1 MAMEK
6 IISIGFILV
15 VLLGCASSQKIVQKN
30 VRPVLDSELFENHFT
45 GFFVLDPEKRDTIFS
60 HNSAKYFTPASNTK
74 IYTLF
79 TSLHLLPDSIPSLR
93 YNIYN
98 DTLFVEGTGD
108 PSFLHPY
115 LKDSTALNFLKEY
128 DIISFH
134 LNNIQEERFGPGW
147 AWGDYQWYYSAE
159 RSSFPVYGNVL
170 TVYEKEGLQVSP
182 ALFKDKVIP
191 IDYAI
196 QREENENL
204 FYFNPS
210 RRDTV
215 EIPLKLDSTLIRN
228 LLEDALKK
236 KVSITQ
242 NPIKGKKSVLY
253 SMPSDSIYVKMMMDS
268 DNFLAEQLL
277 ILASSTLSDTLNT
290 DKVRNFVLDSLL
302 TDLRQPPRW
311 VDGSGLSRYNLFT
324 PQSMV
329 HVLHLMYQHIPRQRL
344 FSLFPAGGIS
354 GTLENWY
361 PGDPEPYI
369 YAKTGSL
376 GNNHCI
382 SGYLLTK
389 SGKTL
394 IFSFMN
400 NHFRIPSSEV
410 KKRMQSIFETIRDTY

>member
-1 MAMEK
+1 MAMKK
-6 IISIGFILV
+6 IVSIGLIV
-15 VLLGCASSQKIVQKN
+15 IVLLGCTSSQKIVQNN

-45 GFFVLDPEKRDTIFS
+45 GFFVLDPKKRDTIFS

-79 TSLHLLPDSIPSLR
+79 TSLRLLPDSIPSLK
-93 YNIYN
+93 YNVNN

-115 LKDSTALNFLKEY
+115 FKDSTALNFLKKY
-128 DIISFH
+128 DIISLY
-134 LNNIQEERFGPGW
+134 LNNILEERFGPGW

-159 RSSFPVYGNVL
+159 RSSLPIYGNVL
-170 TVYEKEGLQVSP
+170 TVYENDGLQVSP
-182 ALFKDKVIP
+182 ALFMDKVIP
-191 IDYAI
+191 IDYAL

-228 LLEDALKK
+228 LLEDALKR
-236 KVSITQ
+236 KVSITH
-242 NPIKGKKSVLY
+242 NPIKGKKNILY
-253 SMPSDSIYVKMMMDS
+253 SMPSDSIYAKMMMDS

-277 ILASSTLSDTLNT
+277 VLASSTLSDTLNT

-302 TDLRQPPRW
+302 IDLKQPPRW

-324 PQSMV
+324 PQSLV
-329 HVLHLMYQHIPRQRL
+329 HVLHLMYQRVPRQRL
-344 FSLFPAGGIS
+344 FSLFPAGGVS

-376 GNNHCI
+376 GNNHCV

-400 NHFRIPSSEV
+400 NHFRVPSSEV

>member
-1 MAMEK
+1 MGK
-6 IISIGFILV
+6 ILSISFILIF
-15 VLLGCASSQKIVQKN
+15 LLGCVSSKGIIQKN
-30 VRPVLDSELFENHFT
+30 VRPVLEAQLFENQFT
-45 GFFVLDPEKRDTIFS
+45 GFFVVDPEKRDTLYS
-60 HNSAKYFTPASNTK
+60 YNSEKYFTPASNTK

-79 TSLHLLPDSIPSLR
+79 TSLELLPDSIPALK
-93 YNIYN
+93 YNLQN

-115 LKDSTALNFLKEY
+115 FKDSTALHFLKKHRV
-128 DIISFH
+128 ISLYVDNF
-134 LNNIQEERFGPGW
+134 QEEHFGPGW
-147 AWGDYQWYYSAE
+147 AWGDYQWYYSTE
-159 RSSFPVYGNVL
+159 RSAFPLYGNVL
-170 TVYEKEGLQVSP
+170 TVYEKQGLQVSP
-182 ALFKDKVIP
+182 ALFEDKVIP
-191 IDYAI
+191 IDYVM
-196 QREENENL
+196 QREENENR
-204 FYFNPS
+204 FYFDPT
-210 RRDTV
+210 RKDTV
-215 EIPLKLDSTLIRN
+215 EIPLKLDSTLIRT
-228 LLEDALKK
+228 LLEDALQR
-236 KVSITQ
+236 KVSITP
-242 NPIKGKKSVLY
+242 NPLGEEKSIVY
-253 SMPSDSIYVKMMMDS
+253 SVPSDSIYAKMMMDS

-290 DKVRNFVLDSLL
+290 GKVRNHVLDSLL

-329 HVLHLMYQHIPRQRL
+329 HVLHLMYQRIPRQRL
-344 FSLFPAGGIS
+344 FSLFPAGGVS

-361 PGDPEPYI
+361 PGDPTPYI

-376 GNNHCI
+376 GNNHCV

>member
-6 IISIGFILV
+6 IVSIGLMV
-15 VLLGCASSQKIVQKN
+15 AVLLGCASSQKIIRKN

-45 GFFVLDPEKRDTIFS
+45 GFLVLDPEKRDTIFS

-79 TSLHLLPDSIPSLR
+79 TSLHLLPDSIPSLK
-93 YNIYN
+93 YNVHN

-115 LKDSTALNFLKEY
+115 FKDSTTLNFLKDY
-128 DIISFH
+128 DIISLH
-134 LNNIQEERFGPGW
+134 LNHIQEERFGPGW

-159 RSSFPVYGNVL
+159 RSSLPIYGNVL

-182 ALFKDKVIP
+182 ALFMDKVIP
-191 IDYAI
+191 IDYAL

-210 RRDTV
+210 RRDTI

-253 SMPSDSIYVKMMMDS
+253 SVPSDSIYVKMMMES

-302 TDLRQPPRW
+302 TDLKQPPRW

-324 PQSMV
+324 PQSLV
-329 HVLHLMYQHIPRQRL
+329 HVLHLMYQRIPRQSL
-344 FSLFPAGGIS
+344 FSLFPAGGVS

-361 PGDPEPYI
+361 PGDPNPYI

-376 GNNHCI
+376 GNNHCV

-410 KKRMQSIFETIRDTY
+410 KKRMQFIFETIRDTY

>member
-1 MAMEK
+1 MKK
-6 IISIGFILV
+6 IVSIGLIV
-15 VLLGCASSQKIVQKN
+15 IVLLGCTSSQKIVQNN

-45 GFFVLDPEKRDTIFS
+45 GFFVLDPKKRDTIFS

-79 TSLHLLPDSIPSLR
+79 TSLRLLPDSIPSLK
-93 YNIYN
+93 YNVNN

-115 LKDSTALNFLKEY
+115 FKDSTALNFLKKY
-128 DIISFH
+128 DIISLY
-134 LNNIQEERFGPGW
+134 LNNILEERFGPGW

-159 RSSFPVYGNVL
+159 RSSLPIYGNVL
-170 TVYEKEGLQVSP
+170 TVYENDGLQVSP
-182 ALFKDKVIP
+182 ALFMDKVIP
-191 IDYAI
+191 IDYAL

-228 LLEDALKK
+228 LLEDALKR
-236 KVSITQ
+236 KVSITH
-242 NPIKGKKSVLY
+242 NPIKGKKNILY
-253 SMPSDSIYVKMMMDS
+253 SMPSDSIYAKMMMDS

-277 ILASSTLSDTLNT
+277 VLASSTLSDTLNT

-302 TDLRQPPRW
+302 IDLKQPPRW

-324 PQSMV
+324 PQSLV
-329 HVLHLMYQHIPRQRL
+329 HVLHLMYQRVPRQRL
-344 FSLFPAGGIS
+344 FSLFPAGGVS

-376 GNNHCI
+376 GNNHCV

-400 NHFRIPSSEV
+400 NHFRVPSSEV